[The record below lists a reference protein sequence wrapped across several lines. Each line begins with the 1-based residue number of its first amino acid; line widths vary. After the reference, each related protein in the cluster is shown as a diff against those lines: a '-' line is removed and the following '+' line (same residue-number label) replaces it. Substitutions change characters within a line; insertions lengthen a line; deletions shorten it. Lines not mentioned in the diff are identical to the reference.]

1 MPRPYVQSGK
11 SKPRFVAPMLSIVV
25 CASLLLLTMAPVW
38 ADRLGDRG
46 VELGNSYPSATTTYR
61 FFMTLSTSSP
71 DLGSIKILLCSNS
84 PLIDDDCTIPA
95 GLDVTNAQVVDSSG
109 LPTFSLFV
117 VATNELLISWGPSAI
132 TAPQPVSITLGNII
146 NPSSIGS
153 YYGRLTT
160 YASTNA
166 TGSIID
172 YGGLAFAI
180 TANLEISSYV
190 PPYLTFCAAISI
202 PNLNCAVATGN
213 YVNFGTLSPSRSSQ
227 ATSQLMVAT
236 NAAGGYTIQVY
247 GTTMTSGNNIIP
259 ALSAVAG
266 SRPGTPQFGLNL
278 RANSS
283 PAIGGEP
290 AGPGSGLPVPA
301 YGAPNTFRFAS
312 NDIIA
317 SSPAAD
323 NWRRYTVTYL
333 VNVPK
338 DQAPGIYASTI
349 TYVAAGSF

>member
-1 MPRPYVQSGK
+1 MPRLRL
-11 SKPRFVAPMLSIVV
+11 SKRHASSILGLLV
-25 CASLLLLTMAPVW
+25 CASLLLLTVAPAW
-38 ADRLGDRG
+38 ADRLGNRG
-46 VELGNSYPSATTTYR
+46 VELDNSYPSATTTYR
-61 FFMTLSTSSP
+61 FFLTLSTSSP
-71 DLGSIKILLCSNS
+71 SLGSIELLLCSNS
-84 PLIDDDCTIPA
+84 PLMEDDCTIPA
-95 GLDVTNAQVVDSSG
+95 GLDVTNAQLVTSSG
-109 LPTFSLFV
+109 LPAPSVFAA
-117 VATNELLISWGPSAI
+117 ATNELLISWGPSAI
-132 TAPQPVSITLGNII
+132 TAPQSVSITLGNII
-146 NPSSIGS
+146 NPSATGS

-166 TGSIID
+166 TGPMID

-213 YVNFGTLSPSRSSQ
+213 YVNFGALSPDHSSQ

-236 NAAGGYTIQVY
+236 NAPGGYTLQVY

-259 ALSAVAG
+259 ALSAAAS
-266 SRPGTPQFGLNL
+266 SRPGSPQFGLNL
-278 RANSS
+278 RANGSLG
-283 PAIGGEP
+283 IGAEP
-290 AGPGSGLPVPA
+290 AGPGSGQPTPA
-301 YGAPNTFRFAS
+301 YGAPNSFRFVN

-317 SSPAAD
+317 SSSAAD

-338 DQAPGIYASTI
+338 DQAPGVYASTI